1 MAQSFHARKNFV
13 FFAGRVP
20 SPAGVLTSVAGY
32 PARDIANLLFL
43 SLLTLCVLF
52 MPLNAH
58 LHLRPYDTPDTSSM
72 SENTVASVA
81 PIPVALLKQAVE
93 KVSPPEVSTIE
104 QEVAMAPRSLMKRWD
119 PIIAEVSRKVGI
131 SESWIRAVI
140 RMESGGRTM
149 KGNRPIRSGAGAM
162 GLMQLMPG
170 TYAEMRARYGLGKN
184 AYDPRDNI
192 LAGAAY
198 LRILYKKYG
207 YPAMFA
213 AYNTGPGNLENH
225 LYRGRSLPAETRNYV
240 KGVTGFLGDGSAGAK
255 SAQPGPGNSV
265 TAEQTPSN
273 VTTDRIGQTFGP

>member
-1 MAQSFHARKNFV
+1 
-13 FFAGRVP
+13 
-20 SPAGVLTSVAGY
+20 
-32 PARDIANLLFL
+32 
-43 SLLTLCVLF
+43 
-52 MPLNAH
+52 
-58 LHLRPYDTPDTSSM
+58 
-72 SENTVASVA
+72 
-81 PIPVALLKQAVE
+81 VALLKQAVE

-104 QEVAMAPRSLMKRWD
+104 QEVARAPRSLMKRWD

-240 KGVTGFLGDGSAGAK
+240 KGVPGFLGDGSAGAT

>member
-13 FFAGRVP
+13 FSARRVP
-20 SPAGVLTSVAGY
+20 STVGVLAGMARY

-58 LHLRPYDTPDTSSM
+58 LHLRPYDTPDTSST
-72 SENTVASVA
+72 SESSGASLG
-81 PIPVALLKQAVE
+81 PNPVALLKQAVE
-93 KVSPPEVSTIE
+93 KVSQPEVSALE
-104 QEVAMAPRSLMKRWD
+104 QEVVMAPRALMKRWD
-119 PIIAEVSRKVGI
+119 PIIADVSKKVGI
-131 SESWIRAVI
+131 SEDWIRAVI

-149 KGNRPIRSGAGAM
+149 KGNRPIRSAAGAM

-170 TYAEMRARYGLGKN
+170 TYAEMRTRYGLGKN

-213 AYNTGPGNLENH
+213 AYNDGPGNLEDH
-225 LYRGRSLPAETRNYV
+225 LHRGRALPNETKNYV
-240 KGVTGFLGDGSAGAK
+240 KGVTGILGDGTASTK
-255 SAQPGPGNSV
+255 SAQPDSGNGGQ
-265 TAEQTPSN
+265 AELAAS
-273 VTTDRIGQTFGP
+273 DGAAARIGQTFGP